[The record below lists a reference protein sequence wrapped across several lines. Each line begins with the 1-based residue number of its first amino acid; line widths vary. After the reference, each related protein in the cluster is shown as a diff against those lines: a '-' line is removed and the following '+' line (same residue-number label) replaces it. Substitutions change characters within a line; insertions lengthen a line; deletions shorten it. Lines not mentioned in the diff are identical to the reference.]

1 MTDAYQVYTLLN
13 PEGRRYIGVTE
24 DVERRVAQ
32 HNQGVSKWTKG
43 RGPWRLEWTSTPR
56 TLGEARRLE
65 NQMKRQKGGQGLAT
79 ILHAEE
85 QPGTSSGS

>member
-1 MTDAYQVYTLLN
+1 MTDGYQVYTLLN

-24 DVERRVAQ
+24 DVERRLAQ

-56 TLGEARRLE
+56 TLGEARKLE
-65 NQMKRQKGGQGLAT
+65 NQMKRQKGGRGLDR
-79 ILHAEE
+79 IFQAE
-85 QPGTSSGS
+85 GAAR